1 MSTDTEEDIGSP
13 PPRWESGAASDAERE
28 QLRKAYELGKSAP
41 INGPEKDAA
50 LAELQKM
57 YDAAGSN
64 SKEAKRLRNAFA
76 AGAQEAYKKL
86 KPGEGGRKPEVQ
98 LKIGKKPREAR
109 EIKRLLI
116 AQSAHANCPAS
127 DKLFRSGSEIVHLSR
142 NKLSDA
148 DAATTGDV
156 PHDENYHVAND
167 LLVKTVDIVWLGDRV
182 ERTIDFVKLDKE
194 GNERTTE
201 PPEKLLKR
209 VCAIITDKDFAP
221 LAGTVETPTL
231 RKDWSLLDK
240 PGYDS
245 KSMLYFDPGRTV
257 FPAIPDKPTKVDAY
271 HALELFTGDRGILHD
286 FPFTD
291 DKTEPK
297 GLSLSV
303 AMAMML
309 TAVCRRSLETAPMF
323 VVNAFE
329 AQSGKTWLG
338 YVAGIIGTGRIIA
351 ARPWQANEYQRE
363 QSLAM
368 ALESGDP
375 VLLFDNLT
383 TLTPLEGAC
392 FNLALTA
399 PLFECRRLGS
409 NSGKDRLVALTNALM
424 VSTGNHVVIGGDMT
438 EGRTLMTNII
448 PTVPH
453 AQRHY
458 LYPDLL
464 NHVLVNRPQLVAAL
478 LTILR
483 GYACA
488 ADKRPPTKFRHR
500 QWGDLVAAAVQWLRL
515 PDPCLAE
522 HRAKVTDP
530 LREVQQDVVRAWA
543 IEFGDRW
550 IETPTII
557 ANDKIAGIIA
567 GWLDTRPERLTHR
580 QVAPFLL
587 DLLGVRLL
595 GFKVEHIPSD
605 KHRSAKWHLG
615 TEREGDKER
624 YQDFKGM
631 AQAAQDFGREKEEF
645 TDETVPAE
653 DDSWLR

>member
-1 MSTDTEEDIGSP
+1 MSDDQQQEDIGPEP
-13 PPRWESGAASDAERE
+13 PWWERKATSDTERE
-28 QLRKAYELGKSAP
+28 QLRKAFELGKSAP
-41 INGPEKDAA
+41 LNGPEKNAA

-57 YDAAGSN
+57 YNAAGSK
-64 SKEAKRLRNAFA
+64 SEEAKRLRSAFA
-76 AGAQEAYKKL
+76 AGSQEAYKKIE
-86 KPGEGGRKPEVQ
+86 PGTGGRKPQIV
-98 LKIGKKPREAR
+98 LKVGSKPREAR
-109 EIKRLLI
+109 QIKRLLI
-116 AQSAHANCPAS
+116 EQSAKVDCPAS
-127 DKLFRSGSEIVHLSR
+127 DRLFKSGSEVVHLSR

-167 LLVKTVDIVWLGDRV
+167 LLIKTVDMIWLGDRV
-182 ERTIDFVKLDKE
+182 ERAIDFVKLDKE
-194 GNERTTE
+194 GEERPAE

-209 VCAIITDKDFAP
+209 VCAIITNKDFAP

-231 RKDWSLLDK
+231 RKDWSLLK
-240 PGYDS
+240 QPGYDF

-271 HALELFTGDRGILHD
+271 HALELFTGDRGILRD

-303 AMAMML
+303 AMAMLL
-309 TAVCRRSLETAPMF
+309 TAVCRRSLETAPLF

-375 VLLFDNLT
+375 VLLFDNLST
-383 TLTPLEGAC
+383 ATPLEGNC

-409 NSGKDRLVALTNALM
+409 NTGKDRLVALTNALM
-424 VSTGNHVVIGGDMT
+424 IATGNHVVIGGDMT
-438 EGRTLMTNII
+438 FGRTLMTNII
-448 PTVPH
+448 PTVPA
-453 AQRHY
+453 AQRNY
-458 LYPDLL
+458 LYPRLL
-464 NHVLVNRPQLVAAL
+464 NHVLTNRPQLVAAL

-488 ADKRPPTKFRHR
+488 ADKRPPTTFRHT
-500 QWGDLVAAAVQWLRL
+500 QWGNLVAAAVAWLGL

-522 HRAKVTDP
+522 HRSKVTDP

-550 IETPTII
+550 IETSELVK
-557 ANDKIAGIIA
+557 NDTIAGIIA
-567 GWLDTRPERLTHR
+567 GFKDLHPSRLTHK
-580 QVAPFLL
+580 QVSPFLT
-587 DLLGVRLL
+587 DLIGLPLL
-595 GFKVEHIPSD
+595 GFKVEHLAGG
-605 KHRSAKWHLG
+605 KHHSAKWHLA
-615 TEREGDKER
+615 TERPGDKER
-624 YQDFKGM
+624 YQDFAGM
-631 AQAAQDFGREKEEF
+631 AQAAHDFGRDTEEF
-645 TDETVPAE
+645 E
-653 DDSWLR
+653 DDSWLH

>member
-1 MSTDTEEDIGSP
+1 MSDNPQQEDIAPEP
-13 PPRWESGAASDAERE
+13 PQWERKATSDTERE
-28 QLRKAYELGKSAP
+28 QLRKAFELGKSAP
-41 INGPEKDAA
+41 LNGPEKDAA

-57 YDAAGSN
+57 YNAAGPKSE
-64 SKEAKRLRNAFA
+64 EAKRLRNAFA
-76 AGAQEAYKKL
+76 AGSQEGYRKIE
-86 KPGEGGRKPEVQ
+86 PGTGGRKPQIV
-98 LKIGKKPREAR
+98 LKVGNKPREAR
-109 EIKRLLI
+109 QIKRLLI
-116 AQSAHANCPAS
+116 AQSAKEECPAS
-127 DKLFRSGSEIVHLSR
+127 DKLFKSGSEIVHLSR
-142 NKLSDA
+142 NRLSDT
-148 DAATTGDV
+148 DTVTG
-156 PHDENYHVAND
+156 HDENYHVAND
-167 LLVKTVDIVWLGDRV
+167 LLVKTVDILWLGDRV
-182 ERTIDFVKLDKE
+182 ERTIDFVKLDKD
-194 GNERTTE
+194 GDERTAE

-231 RKDWSLLDK
+231 RKDWSLVDQ

-297 GLSLSV
+297 DLSLAV
-303 AMAMML
+303 AMAMLL
-309 TAVCRRSLETAPMF
+309 TAVCRRSLETAPLF

-424 VSTGNHVVIGGDMT
+424 IATGNHVVIGGDMT
-438 EGRTLMTNII
+438 EGRALMTNII

-453 AQRHY
+453 AQRSY
-458 LYPDLL
+458 LYPGLL
-464 NHVLVNRPQLVAAL
+464 RHVLANRPQLVAAL

-500 QWGDLVAAAVQWLRL
+500 QWADLVAAAVAWLGL

-550 IETPTII
+550 IDTPTII
-557 ANDKIAGIIA
+557 ANDTIAALIA

-595 GFKVEHIPSD
+595 GFKVEHVPSD
-605 KHRSAKWHLG
+605 KHRSAKWHLA
-615 TEREGDKER
+615 TERPDDKER

-631 AQAAQDFGREKEEF
+631 AQAARDFGKDKEEF
-645 TDETVPAE
+645 AE
-653 DDSWLR
+653 L